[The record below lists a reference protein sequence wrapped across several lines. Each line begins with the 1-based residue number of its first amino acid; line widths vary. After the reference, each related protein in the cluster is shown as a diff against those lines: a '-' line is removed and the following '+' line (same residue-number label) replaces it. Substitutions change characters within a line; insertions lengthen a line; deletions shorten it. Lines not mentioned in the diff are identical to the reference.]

1 MKGLGFVDLEASR
14 PGAVGG
20 VHEAHT
26 QQLVVV
32 VAGPV
37 EDNAGARQGGDVTLR
52 VGRTLGQMYSLMTS
66 VILYLLSPEMPHEH
80 FISIFSL
87 LHHNRDADR

>member
-1 MKGLGFVDLEASR
+1 MKGFGFVDLEASR

-52 VGRTLGQMYSLMTS
+52 VGRTLGQMYSLRTA
-66 VILYLLSPEMPHEH
+66 VILSLLSPGTPYEQ
-80 FISIFSL
+80 FTSIFSL
-87 LHHNRDADR
+87 

>member
-1 MKGLGFVDLEASR
+1 MEGLWFVDLKASR

-32 VAGPV
+32 ITGPV
-37 EDNAGARQGGDVTLR
+37 EDNAGARQGGDVSLWIGSTLQQ
-52 VGRTLGQMYSLMTS
+52 TYSLMAA
-66 VILYLLSPEMPHEH
+66 VV
-80 FISIFSL
+80 FIVSW
-87 LHHNRDADR
+87 R

>member
-1 MKGLGFVDLEASR
+1 MCVCSSPHVDVKGLGFVDLEASR

-26 QQLVVV
+26 QQLVIVI
-32 VAGPV
+32 AGPV

-52 VGRTLGQMYSLMTS
+52 VGRTLGQICSLMTP
-66 VILYLLSPEMPHEH
+66 VVL
-80 FISIFSL
+80 
-87 LHHNRDADR
+87 